1 MANWHM
7 KTCSISLII
16 SETQIKITMRHHL
29 TSVRTAII
37 KETKDNKG
45 WGECGETVQCW

>member
-16 SETQIKITMRHHL
+16 SETQIKITMKHHL
-29 TSVRTAII
+29 TSGRIAII

-45 WGECGETVQCW
+45 WEESGETVYYR